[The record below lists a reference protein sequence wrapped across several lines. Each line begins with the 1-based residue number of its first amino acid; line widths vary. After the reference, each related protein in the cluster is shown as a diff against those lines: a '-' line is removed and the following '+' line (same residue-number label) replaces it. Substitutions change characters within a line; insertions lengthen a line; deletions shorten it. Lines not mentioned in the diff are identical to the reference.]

1 MYELTEAPISHDRV
15 TPPYNRSS
23 KKPLFRLSF
32 YRLSRIG
39 PIRQRHVCKYEK
51 EYRNRFESRGSVV
64 GRGGEVLN
72 PNSKLQKEGTGTRL
86 GPAPNGYNTLF
97 RMASSAGGHPS

>member
-32 YRLSRIG
+32 CRLSRIG

-64 GRGGEVLN
+64 GGDGEVLN
-72 PNSKLQKEGTGTRL
+72 PNSKTQK
-86 GPAPNGYNTLF
+86 
-97 RMASSAGGHPS
+97 GGHGDSTWAGPQRLQYLVPDGLSGWG